1 MSAPVRIH
9 ITSDGEIANPYIRFD
24 CTEYIRADLCPK
36 QELAGDMFVSTEPD
50 GSRWVQHEDALK
62 MEAEINALKAEVE
75 KFKSLN
81 NRHAKALNE
90 NDVEVD
96 RANATVDVLMAELA
110 ALKAPPKVLRAEEVV
125 EPGYY
130 WWSEFDDESFDIIY
144 VGIFTKDEI
153 DFLGFEPS
161 DIDPVEPI
169 HGKFIGPIQMPEV

>member
-125 EPGYY
+125 EPGCY
-130 WWSEFDDESFDIIY
+130 WWRREENTDWSVQNVY
-144 VGIFTKDEI
+144 LPGAGKLLVGQ
-153 DFLGFEPS
+153 
-161 DIDPVEPI
+161 
-169 HGKFIGPIQMPEV
+169 FIGPIPKPEVCDD